1 MRASEAVRATPV
13 DGVAAVA
20 SDVRTPVWV
29 CCCGRPVSN
38 VRYRRVCVLRAWFGQ
53 WCHVYVCRAYTW
65 LRVCCCWVRH
75 ARVVQCGCLLL
86 GVCETF
92 QRVSQRGYTS
102 PFVLQGPNLG
112 NLVACV
118 LLMNNATMPSFIH
131 SYITCQTSVTNIP
144 ARAAAGRRGQ
154 NVRYIPARSLAT
166 ANVRSCPTTVETC
179 SCRFILLS
187 FHETRARESLSLSLS
202 SHRLA
207 KQNVAPSDGCFPSPA
222 LPPRRKGAG
231 HAVRMA
237 LGRVDAQRCS

>member
-1 MRASEAVRATPV
+1 MHTRVGCAARVDRLAMYASF
-13 DGVAAVA
+13 G
-20 SDVRTPVWV
+20 SV
-29 CCCGRPVSN
+29 CC
-38 VRYRRVCVLRAWFGQ
+38 VRGLASGAMCTYGTHRLSSV
-53 WCHVYVCRAYTW
+53 
-65 LRVCCCWVRH
+65 CCWVRH

-118 LLMNNATMPSFIH
+118 LLMNTATMPSFIH

-154 NVRYIPARSLAT
+154 NVRYIPAVWQRPTSGH
-166 ANVRSCPTTVETC
+166 VRPPSKHVPVVSSC
-179 SCRFILLS
+179 CRF
-187 FHETRARESLSLSLS
+187 ERPARASLSLSFS

-207 KQNVAPSDGCFPSPA
+207 KQYVASFRWLLSFSRPPSSKERA
-222 LPPRRKGAG
+222 
-231 HAVRMA
+231 
-237 LGRVDAQRCS
+237 

>member
-1 MRASEAVRATPV
+1 M
-13 DGVAAVA
+13 
-20 SDVRTPVWV
+20 
-29 CCCGRPVSN
+29 
-38 VRYRRVCVLRAWFGQ
+38 
-53 WCHVYVCRAYTW
+53 
-65 LRVCCCWVRH
+65 RH

-118 LLMNNATMPSFIH
+118 LLMNKATMPSFIH

-154 NVRYIPARSLAT
+154 NVRYIPAVWQRPTSGH
-166 ANVRSCPTTVETC
+166 VRPPSKHVPVVSSC
-179 SCRFILLS
+179 CRF
-187 FHETRARESLSLSLS
+187 ERPARASLSLSFS

-207 KQNVAPSDGCFPSPA
+207 KQYVASFRWLLSFWPCWSSA
-222 LPPRRKGAG
+222 TRQVVVLANGAAG
-231 HAVRMA
+231 WTW
-237 LGRVDAQRCS
+237 RVADEGSN

>member
-1 MRASEAVRATPV
+1 MRTRVGVLQGLTGWQCMLALGLCAACVVWPV
-13 DGVAAVA
+13 APCV
-20 SDVRTPVWV
+20 
-29 CCCGRPVSN
+29 
-38 VRYRRVCVLRAWFGQ
+38 RVCTHSALSV
-53 WCHVYVCRAYTW
+53 
-65 LRVCCCWVRH
+65 CCWVRH

-154 NVRYIPARSLAT
+154 NVRYIPAVWQRPTSGH
-166 ANVRSCPTTVETC
+166 VRPLSKHVPVVSSC
-179 SCRFILLS
+179 CRF
-187 FHETRARESLSLSLS
+187 TRRARASLSLSLS

-207 KQNVAPSDGCFPSPA
+207 KQNVAPSDGCFPSSPRLAA
-222 LPPRRKGAG
+222 LLTRLRWWLLVMDPVLAW
-231 HAVRMA
+231 
-237 LGRVDAQRCS
+237 LCWLWFVDEDQ

>member
-1 MRASEAVRATPV
+1 MVDRLAMYVSVESVCCVRGLASDATCTYAVRTR
-13 DGVAAVA
+13 GSECVAV
-20 SDVRTPVWV
+20 
-29 CCCGRPVSN
+29 G
-38 VRYRRVCVLRAWFGQ
+38 
-53 WCHVYVCRAYTW
+53 
-65 LRVCCCWVRH
+65 VRH

-154 NVRYIPARSLAT
+154 NVRYIPAVWQRPPTSGH
-166 ANVRSCPTTVETC
+166 VRPPSKHVPSFHLV
-179 SCRFILLS
+179 LS
-187 FHETRARESLSLSLS
+187 FRETRARESLSLSQAIGSRNNMLL
-202 SHRLA
+202 R
-207 KQNVAPSDGCFPSPA
+207 SDGCFPSPA
-222 LPPRRKGAG
+222 LPPRRKG
-231 HAVRMA
+231 HDM
-237 LGRVDAQRCS
+237 RCARPWACNMISCSIAELLVL